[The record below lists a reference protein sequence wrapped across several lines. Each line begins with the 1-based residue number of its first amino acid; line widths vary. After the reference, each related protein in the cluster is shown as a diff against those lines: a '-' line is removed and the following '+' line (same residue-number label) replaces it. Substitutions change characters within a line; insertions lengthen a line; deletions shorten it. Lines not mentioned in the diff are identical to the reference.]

1 MIVARP
7 RADDV
12 GMKPRSQ
19 RLRTCAIGA
28 LVVMAVACG
37 EAGVDVAAP
46 DLVESVVAP
55 PPPVTLRIGAF
66 SAATEALGVRVLPA
80 FALHWRRLGGQRVS
94 FVETYDGSGSIAQAV
109 WRDFDADVLLFAL
122 TEDVQDLV
130 RRRLIA
136 PTWRERPHQGIVCR
150 SLVALAVRKG
160 NPKAIHD
167 WPDLVRPGVAIV
179 SSDPS
184 TSGCGMWNLCA
195 LYGAALRGHAGVEAG
210 DPEIA
215 RRFVT
220 QVWGN
225 VVAGGESAREAF
237 KTFQSGVGDVAIIY
251 ESEIINA
258 RMFGHSDERVIPR
271 STLLVESPIVV
282 VDRNADSH
290 GVRAVAE
297 GLLQFLWTPKIQA
310 KLAFCGLRPVDPD
323 VFAAASEQFPQPADL
338 WTIADLGGWEEAIRA
353 VGVPAAFGA
362 VPRPGK

>member
-1 MIVARP
+1 
-7 RADDV
+7 
-12 GMKPRSQ
+12 MKPRSQ
-19 RLRTCAIGA
+19 RLRSCAIGA

-46 DLVESVVAP
+46 DLHESIVE

-66 SAATEALGVRVLPA
+66 SGATEALGVRVLPA
-80 FALHWRRLGGQRVS
+80 FALHWRRLAGQRVS
-94 FVETYDGSGSIAQAV
+94 FVETYDGSGSIARAV
-109 WRDFDADVLLFAL
+109 RGGFDADVLLFAL
-122 TEDVQDLV
+122 TEDLEDLV
-130 RRRLIA
+130 RRRVIA

-167 WPDLVRPGVAIV
+167 WPDLLRPGLAIV
-179 SSDPS
+179 SSDPNS
-184 TSGCGMWNLCA
+184 SGCGMWNLCA

-210 DPEIA
+210 DPVVA

-225 VVAGGESAREAF
+225 VIVGGKSAREALR
-237 KTFQSGVGDVAIIY
+237 TFQSGVGDVAIIY

-271 STLLVESPIVV
+271 STLLVESPIAV

-290 GVRAVAE
+290 GVRAIVE
-297 GLLQFLWTPKIQA
+297 GLLQFMWTPKIQA
-310 KLAFCGLRPVDPD
+310 RLAFCGLRPVDPD
-323 VFAAASEQFPQPADL
+323 VFAAARKQFPQPADL
-338 WTIADLGGWEEAIRA
+338 WTIADLGGWEKAIRA
-353 VGVPAAFGA
+353 VEVPAAIGD